1 MNRIDRHD
9 STQRPNP
16 THRSQRRVSVALR
29 RIPSYVL
36 LTLVSLLFLGP
47 VLWMLS
53 GSLKSI
59 NEILRFPPTILPE
72 TFRWENYLQVF
83 TLQPFGRQF
92 LNSVLVMA
100 LVCVLTLLVSI
111 PAGYALARVRPA
123 GAAVIF
129 VVLLCGVFI
138 PPEAVIV
145 PLFQAAA
152 ALGWVNTY
160 LPLVIF
166 TSMLS
171 TAPVAMFILRQAFL
185 TLPAEFEEAAVLD
198 GASRWRTMSQVFLP
212 LVRPSIASAVV
223 FTAWFSWNQFLEPL
237 VYLRSQELLT
247 VPVALTL
254 FEDPLAGPRWDVQ
267 MAATTISVVPVLIV
281 FLIAQ
286 RHVVSGLTAGG
297 LKS

>member
-1 MNRIDRHD
+1 MNRNE
-9 STQRPNP
+9 QRK
-16 THRSQRRVSVALR
+16 TTIARRVPIYAV
-29 RIPSYVL
+29 
-36 LTLVSLLFLGP
+36 LTLISLVFVGP
-47 VLWMLS
+47 ILWMLS

-59 NEILRFPPTILPE
+59 NEILRYPPTVIPE
-72 TFRWENYLQVF
+72 VFHWENYLQVF
-83 TLQPFGRQF
+83 TLQPFGRQLF
-92 LNSVLVMA
+92 NSVLLMVLICA
-100 LVCVLTLLVSI
+100 LTLLIAI

-129 VVLLCGVFI
+129 VVLLSGIFI

-152 ALGWVNTY
+152 QLGWIDTY

-166 TSMLS
+166 TSMLA

-185 TLPAEFEEAAVLD
+185 TLPPEFEEAAILD
-198 GASRWRTMSQVFLP
+198 GASRWRTMTQIFLP
-212 LVRPSIASAVV
+212 LVRPSIASAIV

-237 VYLRSQELLT
+237 VYLRSQDNLT
-247 VPVALTL
+247 ASVALTL
-254 FEDPLAGPRWDVQ
+254 FEDPLAGPRWNVQ
-267 MAATTISVVPVLIV
+267 MAATAISVIPVLIV
-281 FLIAQ
+281 FLVAQ

>member
-1 MNRIDRHD
+1 MSQSDR
-9 STQRPNP
+9 
-16 THRSQRRVSVALR
+16 RRTVALR
-29 RIPSYVL
+29 RVPTYAL
-36 LTLVSLLFLGP
+36 LTAVALLFLGP
-47 VLWMLS
+47 VFWMIS
-53 GSLKSI
+53 ASLKSI
-59 NEILRFPPTILPE
+59 NEVLRYPPTIIPE
-72 TFRWENYLQVF
+72 IFQWGNYAQVF

-92 LNSVLVMA
+92 ANSVLVMV
-100 LVCVLTLLVSI
+100 LVVAVTLTIAV
-111 PAGYALARVRPA
+111 PAGYALARVRPV
-123 GAAVIF
+123 GAAAIF
-129 VVLLCGVFI
+129 IVLLSGVFI

-152 ALGWVNTY
+152 DIGWVDSFA
-160 LPLVIF
+160 PLVLF
-166 TSMLS
+166 TAVLS
-171 TAPVAMFILRQAFL
+171 TAPVAMFIMRQAFL
-185 TLPAEFEEAAVLD
+185 TLPNEFEEAAVLD
-198 GASRWRTMSQVFLP
+198 GANRWRTMVQIFLP

-237 VYLRSQELLT
+237 VYLRSQEMLT

-254 FEDPLAGPRWDVQ
+254 FEDPLAGPRWHVQ

>member
-1 MNRIDRHD
+1 MRHNDR
-9 STQRPNP
+9 R
-16 THRSQRRVSVALR
+16 RSLALR

-36 LTLVSLLFLGP
+36 LSVISLLFIGP
-47 VLWMLS
+47 IFWMLT

-59 NEILRFPPTILPE
+59 GEILRYPPTILPE
-72 TFRWENYLQVF
+72 VFHWENYVQVF

-92 LNSVLVMA
+92 VNSIVVML
-100 LVCVLTLLVSI
+100 LVCSVTLLIAI

-129 VVLLCGVFI
+129 VVLLSGIFI

-145 PLFQAAA
+145 PLFQTAAQI
-152 ALGWVNTY
+152 GWVDTF
-160 LPLVIF
+160 LPLVVF

-185 TLPAEFEEAAVLD
+185 TLPAEFEEAATLD
-198 GASRWRTMSQVFLP
+198 GASRGRTMMQIFLP
-212 LVRPSIASAVV
+212 LVRPSIASAIV

-237 VYLRSQELLT
+237 VYLRTQTRLT

-254 FEDPLAGPRWDVQ
+254 FEDPLAGPRWNIQ
-267 MAATTISVVPVLIV
+267 MAATTLSVLPVLVI